1 MVKTS
6 SSSKLISWVDYS
18 LFHSSDFNWVKGSIA
33 IALCVH
39 AWALRVMVE
48 FVPPSG
54 LLYFLV
60 HCGHFVGTTLSFA
73 LLAPPLI
80 LETIRGW
87 NEKRIS
93 VEACFLFGLV
103 LMFFISLS
111 ASLQSQPWFYYE
123 VISTALMVYG
133 GGRHWLT
140 RKKRLI
146 KEALPIHFNRIERCN
161 RVESDGSV
169 VRIPLVDLKV
179 GDEIKVSTSQVIP
192 VDGVVVRGEG
202 YVSEAS
208 LKGTTFPIIK
218 QPGDPILAGSVSQDG
233 IFTLKT
239 LAPYLPRKFQFIPN
253 PLLSPEGS
261 EDKLRASSMYASLM
275 LGVLAVIGFV
285 VGAYRSG
292 FYPALVQ
299 ASGILI
305 AGGALVWVSRIPVH
319 YWTGLVHLTKRK
331 LYGRGPE
338 FVTQM
343 ANVDCA
349 FFGKTG
355 VVSRNDLK
363 LERLFVMPAFQDRE
377 DWILSLIHQ
386 TKRMV
391 NHPLINSLSGVGAL
405 IDGEP
410 VMEDLQYNIVPGFG
424 VEVNLTDG
432 LGNRRKLRIGEQLYI
447 LGQNGESKFRAIL
460 EEHDL
465 TSGKRIWFSLD
476 GRLCAIAKLKE
487 AWNISPQPFFAQMEY
502 LGVPSGILTGDS
514 EFDDARLEGLDLEK
528 NLSSRQ
534 KQDRVVTEM
543 ESDQRVLFVGDGLND
558 FRAMSTSYV
567 SVALRHSPDPLLA
580 SASAVLASNRLST
593 IAFSIPYCRRIIRL
607 SKINEWAFLGGT
619 ALVSL
624 GLILGWL
631 NPLAALTAQVIA
643 SVVIAV
649 QSYFLGSR
657 VLSSVKKRSRRR
669 VSQREILEDVA
680 PYRRR

>member
-1 MVKTS
+1 
-6 SSSKLISWVDYS
+6 
-18 LFHSSDFNWVKGSIA
+18 
-33 IALCVH
+33 
-39 AWALRVMVE
+39 
-48 FVPPSG
+48 
-54 LLYFLV
+54 
-60 HCGHFVGTTLSFA
+60 
-73 LLAPPLI
+73 
-80 LETIRGW
+80 
-87 NEKRIS
+87 
-93 VEACFLFGLV
+93 
-103 LMFFISLS
+103 
-111 ASLQSQPWFYYE
+111 
-123 VISTALMVYG
+123 
-133 GGRHWLT
+133 
-140 RKKRLI
+140 
-146 KEALPIHFNRIERCN
+146 
-161 RVESDGSV
+161 
-169 VRIPLVDLKV
+169 
-179 GDEIKVSTSQVIP
+179 
-192 VDGVVVRGEG
+192 
-202 YVSEAS
+202 
-208 LKGTTFPIIK
+208 
-218 QPGDPILAGSVSQDG
+218 
-233 IFTLKT
+233 
-239 LAPYLPRKFQFIPN
+239 
-253 PLLSPEGS
+253 
-261 EDKLRASSMYASLM
+261 
-275 LGVLAVIGFV
+275 
-285 VGAYRSG
+285 
-292 FYPALVQ
+292 
-299 ASGILI
+299 
-305 AGGALVWVSRIPVH
+305 
-319 YWTGLVHLTKRK
+319 
-331 LYGRGPE
+331 
-338 FVTQM
+338 
-343 ANVDCA
+343 
-349 FFGKTG
+349 
-355 VVSRNDLK
+355 
-363 LERLFVMPAFQDRE
+363 
-377 DWILSLIHQ
+377 
-386 TKRMV
+386 
-391 NHPLINSLSGVGAL
+391 LSGVGAL

>member
-1 MVKTS
+1 
-6 SSSKLISWVDYS
+6 
-18 LFHSSDFNWVKGSIA
+18 
-33 IALCVH
+33 
-39 AWALRVMVE
+39 
-48 FVPPSG
+48 
-54 LLYFLV
+54 
-60 HCGHFVGTTLSFA
+60 
-73 LLAPPLI
+73 
-80 LETIRGW
+80 
-87 NEKRIS
+87 
-93 VEACFLFGLV
+93 
-103 LMFFISLS
+103 
-111 ASLQSQPWFYYE
+111 
-123 VISTALMVYG
+123 
-133 GGRHWLT
+133 
-140 RKKRLI
+140 
-146 KEALPIHFNRIERCN
+146 
-161 RVESDGSV
+161 
-169 VRIPLVDLKV
+169 
-179 GDEIKVSTSQVIP
+179 
-192 VDGVVVRGEG
+192 
-202 YVSEAS
+202 
-208 LKGTTFPIIK
+208 
-218 QPGDPILAGSVSQDG
+218 
-233 IFTLKT
+233 
-239 LAPYLPRKFQFIPN
+239 
-253 PLLSPEGS
+253 
-261 EDKLRASSMYASLM
+261 MYASLM